1 MGYTR
6 PLFNLFSVLFKETS
20 IQFYNKLMWKNV
32 HPVYEAGIQAHNL
45 QNLSPL
51 SKSIDQGSSPFD

>member
-51 SKSIDQGSSPFD
+51 S